1 MWRSAGVLAYFKI
14 GKGKILIDILPLLAA
29 MPEADR
35 DQKLANFALQKAN
48 SNLHRPRGMGLL
60 RHSIGKNGAIGAIT
74 VAANFETF
82 AGSAT
87 LETCVDA
94 FGEDSSP
101 IVIRSKGDRAV
112 IHIREDIPTADD
124 PRAIELGIASNRVPE
139 LNLDYQLDILA
150 DIHLR
155 KVSLEDMF
163 FPDELEALISK
174 EKDSEFLDSLG
185 DVDIEVKPQ
194 KFSIVIECDSVDS
207 QSATYDTLTEKGFK
221 CKKSTTKSR

>member
-1 MWRSAGVLAYFKI
+1 MAKS
-14 GKGKILIDILPLLAA
+14 DQ
-29 MPEADR
+29 
-35 DQKLANFALQKAN
+35 DQKLSDFSCQKNN
-48 SNLHRPRGMGLL
+48 SNGHTVRGMGLL
-60 RHSIGKNGAIGAIT
+60 GYSVGKNGVIGATT
-74 VAANFETF
+74 VAANYEAF
-82 AGSAT
+82 AGSAS

-101 IVIRSKGDRAV
+101 IIVRSKGDRAV

-155 KVSLEDMF
+155 SVNLEGMF

-174 EKDSEFLDSLG
+174 EKDSEFLNSLG